1 MKHGFLSRTFVLPVV
16 NDVVQKQLELIRTA
30 ASRQYEALGADFSVV
45 SRKIVDIRSQME
57 QEVKQLNEVGRADL
71 DDRETKLVTQ
81 WKDQLSEILENQT
94 SLLNKHV
101 ALAERVE
108 RICDSVD
115 TICNVIANL
124 KNQKQNESTAIELI
138 GTVKTEL
145 NDAVRQSRSDT
156 ATAIKNTRST
166 VADLD
171 SKLDAFIDTISEKLA
186 QLKRRN

>member
-171 SKLDAFIDTISEKLA
+171 SKLDAFIDTTKEKKLR
-186 QLKRRN
+186 QDES